1 MNKIDQQ
8 LDRFRS
14 LDIWEV
20 VRAVLNSHKEEI
32 VDLVTAQ
39 LWRGETKT
47 GRTAEHTMTPISR
60 AYVEMK
66 QSLGRIDTS
75 ILPHVNLYNEGD
87 FYEGMTAVIKK
98 ELVEIFSQ
106 DSKASE
112 LEKQFTSQIYELNT
126 ASMEE
131 LKLLI
136 LPEVLTEIRKQ
147 LGY

>member
-47 GRTAEHTMTPISR
+47 GRTAEHTMTPKSR

-112 LEKQFTSQIYELNT
+112 LEKQFTSQIYELNP